1 MKRSNKNYI
10 LLVAFGVLLMSLSFI
25 FQYYTDLPDII
36 DGILKG
42 TSLGLLLLGIV
53 FLSKEKIE
61 QV

>member
-10 LLVAFGVLLMSLSFI
+10 VLVILGVLFMSLSFI
-25 FQYYTDLPDII
+25 FQHYAYIPDIV

-42 TSLGLLLLGIV
+42 ISIGLLLLGVV
-53 FLSKEKIE
+53 FLYKEKIE

>member
-10 LLVAFGVLLMSLSFI
+10 LFVFFGILLMSFI
-25 FQYYTDLPDII
+25 FQHYANIPDIV
-36 DGILKG
+36 DEILKG
-42 TSLGLLLLGIV
+42 TSIGLLLLGVI